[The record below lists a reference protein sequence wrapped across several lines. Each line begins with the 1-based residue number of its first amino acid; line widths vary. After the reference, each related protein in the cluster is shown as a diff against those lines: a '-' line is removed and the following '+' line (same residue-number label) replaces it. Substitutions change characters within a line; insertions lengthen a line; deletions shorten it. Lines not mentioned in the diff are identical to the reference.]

1 MIWTSWHN
9 FDHDRTE
16 INDHILKIGFNI
28 KVEWRKKTNLV
39 VVVALFGQPD
49 FRFASSEILMDLVL
63 CIDPVGEDFQ
73 LG

>member
-1 MIWTSWHN
+1 LGAV
-9 FDHDRTE
+9 FDSLYNTLE
-16 INDHILKIGFNI
+16 NYKSG
-28 KVEWRKKTNLV
+28 NLV

-49 FRFASSEILMDLVL
+49 FRFASSEILMDLVV

>member
-1 MIWTSWHN
+1 MVPKTA
-9 FDHDRTE
+9 E
-16 INDHILKIGFNI
+16 
-28 KVEWRKKTNLV
+28 EKKTNLV